1 MSYALTVLTVKDAF
15 NNRLASAW
23 ISTTEIVEGPPA
35 IVDLLMGLS
44 AETSPTADE
53 K

>member
-1 MSYALTVLTVKDAF
+1 MSYALTVLAAKDAF
-15 NNRLASAW
+15 NNRLASVW
-23 ISTTEIVEGPPA
+23 ISTTELVEGPLA
-35 IVDLLMGLS
+35 TVDLLMGLP